1 LLDAAGCGQAVVAAR
16 VPVDHR
22 KRIGAFGQYH
32 FELGIPGH
40 VEIDGLPPDDEL
52 PVGRTSHRLG
62 KDTAVWA
69 RLKRTIHGEHVIIEW
84 KQGIGPRTVWSGI
97 YRDTLHVVE

>member
-1 LLDAAGCGQAVVAAR
+1 LLNAAGSRQAVVAAR
-16 VPVDHR
+16 VPIDHR

-32 FELGIPGH
+32 FELGVPGI

-52 PVGRTSHRLG
+52 PVGRASHRLG
-62 KDTAVWA
+62 EDTTVCA

-84 KQGIGPRTVWSGI
+84 KQGIGPRTVWTGI
-97 YRDTLHVVE
+97 YRDTLLVVE